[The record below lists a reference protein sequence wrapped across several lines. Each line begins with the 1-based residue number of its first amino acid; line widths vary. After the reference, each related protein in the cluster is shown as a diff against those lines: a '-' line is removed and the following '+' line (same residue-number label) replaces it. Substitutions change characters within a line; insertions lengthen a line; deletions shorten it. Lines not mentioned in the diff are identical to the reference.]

1 MLPDARV
8 VLEHLLPAPIVV
20 EHVDPGQLRDPEA
33 ELFEEERVGIA
44 RAVEKR
50 RREFAA
56 GRILAR
62 RGMAALGHPPAAI
75 VNGEDRAPQWPAG
88 IVGSITHTKGYCA
101 VAMARSSELRS
112 VAIDAERDD
121 ALSGGALEMICSEA
135 ERAWL
140 LTRPEGERGWLS
152 KLVFSAKESVY
163 KLQHPLT
170 KLFLDFDAVTV
181 HVDLERET
189 WTATFLVPAAPAF
202 DVGDRIE
209 GRWRHADGI
218 VATAAWLR

>member
-1 MLPDARV
+1 MIEP
-8 VLEHLLPAPIVV
+8 LLPAPIVV
-20 EHVDPGQLRDPEA
+20 EHVDPADLRDPEA
-33 ELFEEERVGIA
+33 ELLEQERGGIA

-62 RGMAALGHPPAAI
+62 RGLVALGHQPSAI
-75 VNGEDRAPQWPAG
+75 INGEDRAPQWPAG

-101 VAMARSSELRS
+101 VAMARSSEVRS

-121 ALSGGALEMICSEA
+121 ALSDGALEMICGEA

-140 LTRPEGERGWLS
+140 ATQPVVDRGWLS
-152 KLVFSAKESVY
+152 KLVFSAKECVY

-181 HVDLERET
+181 RVDLERET
-189 WTATFLVPAAPAF
+189 WSAEFLVPAQPAF
-202 DVGDRIE
+202 AVGDRID
-209 GRWRHADGI
+209 GRWRHADGL

>member
-1 MLPDARV
+1 MLEP
-8 VLEHLLPAPIVV
+8 LLPAPIVV
-20 EHVDPGQLRDPEA
+20 EHVDPADLRDPEA
-33 ELFEEERVGIA
+33 ELLEQERAGIA

-62 RGMAALGHPPAAI
+62 RALVALGHPPSAI

-101 VAMARSSELRS
+101 VAMARSSEVRS

-121 ALSGGALEMICSEA
+121 ALSDGALEMICGEA

-140 LTRPEGERGWLS
+140 ATQPVVDRGWLS
-152 KLVFSAKESVY
+152 KLVFSAKECVY

-181 HVDLERET
+181 RVDLGRET
-189 WTATFLVPAAPAF
+189 WSAEFLVPAQPAF
-202 DVGDRIE
+202 AVGDRIE
-209 GRWRHADGI
+209 GRWRHADGL
-218 VATAAWLR
+218 VATAAWRL

>member
-1 MLPDARV
+1 MLAA
-8 VLEHLLPAPIVV
+8 LLPAPIVV
-20 EHVDPGQLRDPEA
+20 EEIDPAELHEPEA
-33 ELFEEERVGIA
+33 ALFEAERAAIA
-44 RAVEKR
+44 RAVDKR

-62 RGMAALGHPPAAI
+62 RGLAALGHPPVAI

-101 VAMARSSELRS
+101 VAVARTSEIRS
-112 VAIDAERDD
+112 VAIDAEREE
-121 ALSGGALEMICSEA
+121 ALSDGALPMICGNA

-140 LTRPEGERGWLS
+140 ASQPEADRGWLS

-170 KLFLDFDAVTV
+170 KLFLDFDAVNVTV
-181 HVDLERET
+181 DRQRET
-189 WTATFLVPAAPAF
+189 WEATFVVSAAPAF
-202 DVGDRIE
+202 EMGDRID
-209 GRWRHADGI
+209 GRWLHANGL
-218 VATAAWLR
+218 VVTAAWLPAR